1 MRQPTAQQLGL
12 TDDLLSTFLRSCT
25 INEKPGPGS
34 PSSVL
39 PRGNSARFSCSQ
51 YLRAVEDLNRYRDD
65 VRKGIV
71 IIGNGRS
78 VLHSH
83 AGSLIDNYGMVVRF
97 NEYQTDGF
105 SEHVGT
111 KTTLWVM
118 SDWTCIKL
126 INKYP
131 KRLEPILICIPFK
144 FMGKPY
150 YHERRAEVEADLT
163 PEQLRRVTFVPA
175 GVAEDLIL
183 QYEFGDRWPSSGLIT
198 IWHFLQEHPQMQLAL
213 HGFDFFKE
221 IDGKIHYMEDN
232 CKANHHASQE
242 ERCCMDL
249 CRAGRVG
256 FLVR

>member
-97 NEYQTDGF
+97 NEYQTDGPG
-105 SEHVGT
+105 S
-111 KTTLWVM
+111 
-118 SDWTCIKL
+118 
-126 INKYP
+126 
-131 KRLEPILICIPFK
+131 
-144 FMGKPY
+144 
-150 YHERRAEVEADLT
+150 LT
-163 PEQLRRVTFVPA
+163 PPHRPRVRSCMSPRHDVP
-175 GVAEDLIL
+175 
-183 QYEFGDRWPSSGLIT
+183 PSTLV
-198 IWHFLQEHPQMQLAL
+198 
-213 HGFDFFKE
+213 
-221 IDGKIHYMEDN
+221 
-232 CKANHHASQE
+232 
-242 ERCCMDL
+242 
-249 CRAGRVG
+249 RAG
-256 FLVR
+256 